1 MLTSSIKSLV
11 EAIGRLRS
19 DKERRACPRGPQEAC
34 QAPQGAISHRVR
46 PLAGPMIN
54 SAHCAVLV
62 REAGGGST
70 GHLGG
75 HVLDKPRNAARL
87 FLPTRYL
94 PTLAPAHAPGSG

>member
-62 REAGGGST
+62 REAGGVST
-70 GHLGG
+70 GHVGEQA
-75 HVLDKPRNAARL
+75 LDKRRNVLLLLSPPRHLPCNARG
-87 FLPTRYL
+87 
-94 PTLAPAHAPGSG
+94 LA

>member
-62 REAGGGST
+62 REAGGVPPGY
-70 GHLGG
+70 
-75 HVLDKPRNAARL
+75 VCEPRLDKRRKALRL
-87 FLPTRYL
+87 FWPPFFLPRMSP
-94 PTLAPAHAPGSG
+94 PT

>member
-62 REAGGGST
+62 REAGGVPTS
-70 GHLGG
+70 HLGEDF
-75 HVLDKPRNAARL
+75 LDKGRKAVRLMRPTPSLPR
-87 FLPTRYL
+87 
-94 PTLAPAHAPGSG
+94 SGA

>member
-70 GHLGG
+70 S
-75 HVLDKPRNAARL
+75 HVRAPGLDKPRQALPL
-87 FLPTRYL
+87 FPPPSCLPPL
-94 PTLAPAHAPGSG
+94 PP